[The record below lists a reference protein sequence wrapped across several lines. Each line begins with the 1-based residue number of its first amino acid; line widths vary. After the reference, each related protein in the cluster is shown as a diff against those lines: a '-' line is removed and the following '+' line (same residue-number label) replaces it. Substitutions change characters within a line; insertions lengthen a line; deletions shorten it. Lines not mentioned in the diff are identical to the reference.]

1 MTTPNYIDL
10 YQSGKLANRVEKAYN
25 ILQDCT
31 LCPHHCHV
39 NRSNDE
45 LGYCQTGS
53 EIKIASYGPHFG
65 EEEPLVGSKG
75 SGTIFFSNCNL
86 RCVYCQ
92 NYDISQHQSGNT
104 VTVEELA
111 EIMVSLQQ
119 QGCHNINFVTPSHMI
134 HALLAATLKACK
146 KGLKIPLVY
155 NSGGYD
161 ETAVLQLLEGVIDI
175 YMPDIKYADE
185 NTALKYSK
193 IPDYPEIVKEALKEM
208 HQQVGNLTTENNI
221 GVQGL
226 IIRHL
231 ILPDNLAGTEEIMEF
246 IANELST
253 DTYINIM
260 DQYYPAYKAVDYTV
274 LNRKI
279 NESEFKEA
287 VEIAQNKG
295 LTRVNIST

>member
-1 MTTPNYIDL
+1 MTSPNYLKL
-10 YQSGKLANRVEKAYN
+10 YQSGELATRVEKAYN

-39 NRSNDE
+39 DRSNDE
-45 LGYCQTGS
+45 IGYCQTGN

-65 EEEPLVGSKG
+65 EEPPLIGSYG

-86 RCVYCQ
+86 KCIYCQ

-104 VTVEELA
+104 VTVQELA
-111 EIMVSLQQ
+111 EIMISLQNKE
-119 QGCHNINFVTPSHMI
+119 CHNINFVTPSHMV
-134 HALLAATLKACK
+134 HALLAATLKSCEM
-146 KGLKIPLVY
+146 GLNIPLVY

-161 ETAVLQLLEGVIDI
+161 DKKILQLLDGVIDI
-175 YMPDIKYADE
+175 YMPDVKYADE

-193 IPDYPEIVKEALKEM
+193 IPNYPDIVKEALKEM
-208 HQQVGNLTTENNI
+208 HQQVGNLKTKDNTA
-221 GVQGL
+221 VQGL

-231 ILPDNLAGTEEIMEF
+231 ILPDNLAGTEEIMNF
-246 IANELST
+246 IANKLST

-260 DQYYPAYKAVDYTV
+260 DQYYPAYKAVDYKT

-287 VEIAQNKG
+287 IKLAKNKG
-295 LTRVNIST
+295 LTRIL